1 MQKIM
6 VAHDGSKSSDKALKK
21 AIELTTSFNAS
32 LTIIAVVPE
41 LYLTELPDV
50 DRNRITDSLT
60 QETNDS
66 MEKIRK
72 ALSGKSIDVKTVIRQ
87 GDPAEKILE
96 TAQKMKVDLIITGS
110 HGRHGTKKFLLGSV
124 SSKVLSCAPSKG
136 HMPEHRHTGRLFYHN
151 PPRLD
156 KKAYRRAFKRIA

>member
-1 MQKIM
+1 MQKIL

-21 AIELTTSFNAS
+21 AIELTTNFNSS
-32 LTIIAVVPE
+32 LTILAVVPE
-41 LYLTELPDV
+41 LYLTELADV
-50 DRNRITDSLT
+50 DRNRISDSLT
-60 QETNDS
+60 RETNDS

-72 ALSGKSIDVKTVIRQ
+72 SLSGKSIDVKTVIRQ

-124 SSKVLSCAPSKG
+124 SSKVVDYSKC
-136 HMPEHRHTGRLFYHN
+136 PVLVV
-151 PPRLD
+151 
-156 KKAYRRAFKRIA
+156 K